1 MEEKRFISDSF
12 SFILELGSFVLTILF
27 AFHFAW
33 TAKDL
38 LWSLWISSLTIGY
51 FTILTGMAGNLFHGR
66 MADESG
72 GGENHDENG
81 LKPDPKK
88 LQNTGAAMA
97 VFFLLPMLGFFG
109 LSKITLIYALFVGL
123 SVLFAVIRFKTG
135 HHGESWIVRFFFSL
149 VINLPATVFMLVFF
163 TVHFGGFHFVHSIF
177 LNGFFPLTGET
188 PFGKSIEGTFSLF
201 FTFIEVSF
209 LSYWPFIATSAVS
222 KTGEIIDA
230 FSAKKGDM
238 FLGPYK
244 NVIKM
249 HMMIFIIAFMGGAGL
264 HSYILY
270 AALILY
276 FFPFSRFF
284 KFRKKNEGVE
294 PNSNLK

>member
-1 MEEKRFISDSF
+1 MDDKPLISDSF
-12 SFILELGSFVLTILF
+12 SFILELGSFVLTIFF

-51 FTILTGMAGNLFHGR
+51 FTILAGITGNLIHGR

-72 GGENHDENG
+72 GNGKKHDDNS
-81 LKPDPKK
+81 LNPDTKK

-123 SVLFAVIRFKTG
+123 SVLLSVIRFRIG
-135 HHGESWIVRFFFSL
+135 HQDESWIVKFFFSL
-149 VINLPATVFMLVFF
+149 VINLPATVFMLAFF

-188 PFGKSIEGTFSLF
+188 PFGKSIEGTFGMF

-270 AALILY
+270 AALVLY

-284 KFRKKNEGVE
+284 RFKKKTAQPSE
-294 PNSNLK
+294 NS